1 MEKAQKE
8 LDHTKKDDT
17 PDPKYDKAIDHYK
30 KAWKDAQK
38 AMKQLSKPEQDLG
51 CRKTIGSFSLVEK

>member
-38 AMKQLSKPEQDLG
+38 AMK
-51 CRKTIGSFSLVEK
+51 